1 MMPTP
6 AITAMNGQR
15 QMIRDLHTVSQF
27 ANKTSFTEPQLRWWI
42 HNAET
47 NGLASH
53 RAIVRV
59 GGRRVYIDPAGFDAW
74 IRSQNTRQGNA
85 A

>member
-6 AITAMNGQR
+6 AITAMNGQH

-53 RAIVRV
+53 SAIVRV
-59 GGRRVYIDPAGFDAW
+59 GGRRVYIDPAGFSRW
-74 IRSQNTRQGNA
+74 IESQNTPKAGA

>member
-1 MMPTP
+1 
-6 AITAMNGQR
+6 
-15 QMIRDLHTVSQF
+15 MIRDLHTVEQF
-27 ANKTSFTEPQLRWWI
+27 AAKTPFSAGQLRWWI

-53 RAIVRV
+53 SAIVRV
-59 GGRRVYIDPAGFDAW
+59 GGRRVYIDPEGFDAW
-74 IRSQNTRQGNA
+74 ISSQNTRQGNA